1 MIFSGI
7 EVCTA
12 MAWALAKAI
21 LALDIAWV
29 SKFSFFE
36 G

>member
-12 MAWALAKAI
+12 MASALAKAS
-21 LALDIAWV
+21 LALGIALV
-29 SKFSFFE
+29 QKFFFS
-36 G
+36 